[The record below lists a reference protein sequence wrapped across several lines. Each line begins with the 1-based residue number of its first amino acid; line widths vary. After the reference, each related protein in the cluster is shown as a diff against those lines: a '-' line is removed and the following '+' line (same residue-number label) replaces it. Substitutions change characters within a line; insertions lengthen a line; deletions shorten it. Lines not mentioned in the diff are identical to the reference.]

1 LPSHVVFGAT
11 RFNAPGSFAGIDF
24 SLDGRSLVALVP
36 GDGQTRLHRFRVEDG
51 QLLDARTVSGHWT
64 SIAILP
70 DGGCLL
76 WARESVVRL
85 DARDAVTWK
94 IDEPSSGSFFF
105 VSASKDGA
113 LVAIHG
119 SDSAAHVLDG
129 RNGKRLQ
136 TVSEPKGEIFAV
148 AFSADGSL
156 FATGGEKGVVRIF
169 DRKTKKE
176 LAHRKST
183 KVLALAF
190 SPSGE
195 VLAGG
200 HGQGD
205 ILAWHV
211 PSLKPVAGFRRA
223 SHRFFRDYGRGEEDL
238 GPAGC
243 RWLSFAPDDKSIV
256 SQGNDGALRWCALDG
271 SLQRRVTIP
280 GRHPQAPAMALSRD
294 GRWIAAGSTPAALTV
309 WTASGEPVSDER
321 SFIGAHAIALTAGEV
336 ILSSDWALAS
346 WRRSDGRA
354 KERVRNG
361 FRSAVVALRTG
372 KLLALDISEV
382 SLVADVTRPGKEL
395 FSLAGD
401 PPSGSMRL
409 SHDGKMV
416 AFPVDSDLE
425 WWDWKRGIR
434 LGAIPHEARVRACAF
449 GPDDAWMVSVSEAVQ
464 MWRIEDPETP
474 VWTVHLEKAPEI
486 CGGVAVSPRGWIAVS
501 IDRDGSNLYT
511 DSAIV
516 FIDPRSGTVTATL
529 THPRARLGQVAFVDA
544 TRAVV
549 VDSSG
554 RLLMADA
561 EKGCWLE
568 LAEEAEQDVHLAD
581 LDVLP
586 LAVSEDGSEVAH
598 VDAWQNVRVVRIE
611 PQGASGDQAFVVGG
625 ATRAVETKRK
635 KGKASTPAAMF
646 EQRLAGAKFLFA
658 GNFQHSDLALRTTRE
673 FREETVRE
681 LGGTVARTPKG
692 ITHFV
697 AARKPW
703 TEHVPSAAERAV
715 DALIEKGEKIVKLS
729 EKKLIALLLPTLEEA
744 RAMLRG
750 EVEEGIARWNRWR
763 SRYQELDGG
772 FVHLEGIDLSGADLR
787 EAELRVIHFEEANLA
802 GACFAGVDLFDCVF
816 RGANLRGADLDGA
829 KCYRTVFASADLRD
843 AKLGAD
849 LTAAVFDG
857 ADLRGADLR
866 DARLDH
872 AKLQG
877 AKLDGAK
884 LPRSFVSVARSRS
897 AQE

>member
-1 LPSHVVFGAT
+1 MPSREVFGTT
-11 RFNAPGSFAGIDF
+11 RFNAPGSFSGIDF

-36 GDGQTRLHRFRVEDG
+36 GDGQTKLHRFRVEDG
-51 QLLDARTVSGHWT
+51 QLLDERAISGHWT
-64 SIAILP
+64 NIAILP

-76 WARESVVRL
+76 WARESVARL

-94 IDEPSSGSFFF
+94 IDEPSSGPFYF

-113 LVAIHG
+113 LVAIYG

-136 TVSEPKGEIFAV
+136 TVREPKGEIFAV
-148 AFSADGSL
+148 AFSPDGSS

-176 LAHRKST
+176 ITHRKST

-190 SPSGE
+190 SPGGE
-195 VLAGG
+195 VLASG

-205 ILAWHV
+205 ILAWQV
-211 PSLKPVAGFRRA
+211 PSLKPVPGFHGA
-223 SHRFFRDYGRGEEDL
+223 SHRFFRDYGRGEEDA
-238 GPAGC
+238 GPAAC
-243 RWLSFAPDDKSIV
+243 RWLSFAPDGASIV
-256 SQGNDGALRWCALDG
+256 SQGNDGALRWWTLGG
-271 SLQRRVTIP
+271 SLQRRATIP
-280 GRHPQAPAMALSRD
+280 GRHPQGPAMAFARD
-294 GRWIAAGSTPAALTV
+294 GGWIAAGSTAGALSV
-309 WTASGEPVSDER
+309 WTASGEPVSDEL
-321 SFIGAHAIALTAGEV
+321 SFTGAHAIALTADEV
-336 ILSSDWALAS
+336 VLSSDWALSS

-354 KERVRNG
+354 RERARHG
-361 FRSAVVALRTG
+361 FHSAVAALRTG
-372 KLLALDISEV
+372 KLLVLDIRELF
-382 SLVADVTRPGKEL
+382 LVADVTRPGKEL

-409 SHDGKMV
+409 SHDGKMI
-416 AFPVDSDLE
+416 ALPVDSDLE
-425 WWDWKRGIR
+425 WWDWKRGVR

-449 GPDDAWMVSVSEAVQ
+449 GPHDAWMVSVSDVVQ
-464 MWRIEDPETP
+464 MWRIEDPGTP
-474 VWTVHLEKAPEI
+474 VWTVHLEKTPEI

-511 DSAIV
+511 DSALV

-568 LAEEAEQDVHLAD
+568 RPEEAEQDVHLPD

-586 LAVSEDGSEVAH
+586 LAVSEDGTEVAH

-611 PQGASGDQAFVVGG
+611 PQGASGDEPFAIGG
-625 ATRAVETKRK
+625 TSRAVETKK
-635 KGKASTPAAMF
+635 KKAKARTPAAMF

-658 GNFQHSDLALRTTRE
+658 GNFHHSDLAVRTTRE

-681 LGGTVARTPKG
+681 LGGTVAKTPKG

-703 TEHVPSAAERAV
+703 VEHVPTAAERAV
-715 DALIEKGEKIVKLS
+715 DALIEKGERIVKLS
-729 EKKLIALLLPTLEEA
+729 EKKMIALLLPTLEEA

-763 SRYQELDGG
+763 SRYQGLDGG
-772 FVHLEGIDLSGADLR
+772 FVYLEGIDLSGADLR

-802 GACFAGVDLFDCVF
+802 GACFTGVDLFDCVF

-829 KCYRTVFASADLRD
+829 QCYRTVFASADLRD
-843 AKLGAD
+843 VKLGAD

-866 DARLDH
+866 NARLDH

-884 LPRSFVSVARSRS
+884 LPRSFVSAARSKS